1 MMIKRLSYQDINFE
15 KYNNCIE
22 NSVQKKFYA
31 EQIFLDISTKK
42 NWELLVYN
50 DYEAVMPV
58 PFVKKL
64 GVKIVHNPKLCQQ
77 LGIFS
82 KTDSLDVNDMFYDY
96 FVKNYVIRY
105 YTFNDANS
113 FSKPVKCRNNFL
125 IFPDK
130 YEIVRQKYSPKRKR
144 KLRLDQEVLDNS
156 EIIKNFDLEKIKAF
170 IRSTGLGA
178 DDKDME
184 KFIDLLSEFFIS
196 DNLDFYGFF
205 YHQKLIN
212 MIAVYRADY
221 SLALLGTYND
231 RKFVKLSGSSYLIDK
246 VISENIETKIFDFE
260 GSEIPAV
267 EEFFRG
273 FRPEL
278 RPYPCI
284 QVNKRDLVIMIIKK
298 WLFLN

>member
-1 MMIKRLSYQDINFE
+1 MMIKRLSYQDIDFE

-31 EQIFLDISTKK
+31 ERIFLDISTDK

-58 PFVKKL
+58 PLIFKF
-64 GVKIVHNPKLCQQ
+64 GIKIVINPKLCQQ

-82 KTDSLDVNDMFYDY
+82 KTDSVEINDLFYNY
-96 FVKNYVIRY
+96 FVKHFLIIY
-105 YTFNDANS
+105 YGFNDVNS
-113 FSKPVKCRNNFL
+113 FSNTLKKRSNFL

-130 YEIVRQKYSPKRKR
+130 YETVRQKYSPKRKR

-156 EIIKNFDLEKIKAF
+156 EIKKNFDLENIKAF

-178 DDKDME
+178 DDKNLE
-184 KFIDLLSEFFIS
+184 KFINLMTEFFLN
-196 DNLDFYGFF
+196 DKLDFYGFF

-212 MIAVYRADY
+212 MIAVYKADY
-221 SLALLGTYND
+221 SMALLGTYND
-231 RKFVKLSGSSYLIDK
+231 REFVKLSGSSYLIDK

-278 RPYPCI
+278 KPYPCL
-284 QVNKRDLVIMIIKK
+284 QVNKKDLILRIIKK
-298 WLFLN
+298 LLFLN

>member
-1 MMIKRLSYQDINFE
+1 MIKRIKYKDIDFE
-15 KYNNCIE
+15 KYDACLE

-31 EQIFLDISTKK
+31 ERTFLDIASKK
-42 NWELLVYN
+42 NWEVLIYN
-50 DYEAVMPV
+50 DYEAVMPI
-58 PFVKKL
+58 PWINKY

-77 LGIFS
+77 LGVFS
-82 KTDSLDVNDMFYDY
+82 KSDSAEINDLFYN
-96 FVKNYVIRY
+96 FLVRNYVIRY
-105 YTFNDANS
+105 YTFNDSNELS
-113 FSKPVKCRNNFL
+113 TPLKKRNNFL
-125 IFPDK
+125 IFPDQ
-130 YEIVRQKYSPKRKR
+130 YETVRQKYSPKRKR
-144 KLRLDQEVLDNS
+144 KLRLDQEVIDNS
-156 EIIKNFDLEKIKAF
+156 EIIKNIDILIVKNF

-178 DDKDME
+178 DAKDLE
-184 KFIDLLSEFFIS
+184 KFIELLTGFFEH
-196 DNLDFYGFF
+196 NKLDFYCFF

-212 MIAVYRADY
+212 MIAVYKEEY

-231 RKFVKLSGSSYLIDK
+231 REYVKLSGSSYLIDK

-284 QVNKRDLVIMIIKK
+284 QVDNKALIKRIFK
-298 WLFLN
+298 RMFFLK

>member
-1 MMIKRLSYQDINFE
+1 MIKRLKYQDIDFD
-15 KYNNCIE
+15 KYNRCIE

-31 EQIFLDISTKK
+31 ERFFLDISTDK
-42 NWELLVYN
+42 NWELLIYN

-58 PFVKKL
+58 PFVKKM
-64 GVKIVHNPKLCQQ
+64 GMKIVHNPKLCQQ
-77 LGIFS
+77 LGVFS
-82 KTDSLDVNDMFYDY
+82 ETDLRDVNNKLHDY
-96 FVKNYVIRY
+96 LTKNYVIRY
-105 YTFNDANS
+105 YTYNDANS
-113 FSKPVKCRNNFL
+113 FSKPLKRRNNFL

-130 YEIVRQKYSPKRKR
+130 YETVRQKYSPKRKR

-156 EIIKNFDLEKIKAF
+156 EIVKNFDLQSIKEF

-178 DDKDME
+178 DTKDME
-184 KFIDLLSEFFIS
+184 QFIDLFSKFYLN
-196 DNLDFYGFF
+196 DKLDFYGFF

-212 MIAVYRADY
+212 MIAVYREKY
-221 SLALLGTYND
+221 SLALLGTYNE
-231 RKFVKLSGSSYLIDK
+231 REYVKLSGSSYLIDK

-284 QVNKRDLVIMIIKK
+284 QNSKKEVLKQIIKK
-298 WLFLN
+298 ILFLN

>member
-1 MMIKRLSYQDINFE
+1 MIKRLKYHEIDFE
-15 KYNNCIE
+15 KYNYCLE

-31 EQIFLDISTKK
+31 ERLFLDISTDK
-42 NWELLVYN
+42 NWELLIYK
-50 DYEAVMPV
+50 DYEAMMPI
-58 PFVKKL
+58 PFVKKFA
-64 GVKIVHNPKLCQQ
+64 VKIVHNPKLCQQ

-82 KTDSLDVNDMFYDY
+82 NTDSREINDLFYNY
-96 FVKNYVIRY
+96 LTKNFIIRY
-105 YTFNDANS
+105 YTFNDINS
-113 FSKPVKCRNNFL
+113 FSKVLLTRKNFL

-130 YEIVRQKYSPKRKR
+130 YEIVRQRYSPKRKR

-156 EIIKNFDLEKIKAF
+156 EIIKNFDLQTIKEF

-178 DDKDME
+178 DAKDME
-184 KFIDLLSEFFIS
+184 QFIDLLSKFFLN
-196 DNLDFYGFF
+196 DKLDFYGFF

-212 MIAVYRADY
+212 MIAVYREDY

-231 RKFVKLSGSSYLIDK
+231 REFVKLSGSSYLIDK

-260 GSEIPAV
+260 GSEIPAI

-284 QVNKRDLVIMIIKK
+284 QINKKDLLKRIVKK
-298 WLFLN
+298 TLFLN

>member
-1 MMIKRLSYQDINFE
+1 MIKRLKYQEIDFE
-15 KYNNCIE
+15 KYNRCVE
-22 NSVQKKFYA
+22 NSIQKKFYA
-31 EQIFLDISTKK
+31 ERIFLDISADKK
-42 NWELLVYN
+42 WELLVYK

-58 PFVKKL
+58 PFVKKF

-77 LGIFS
+77 LGVFS
-82 KTDSLDVNDMFYDY
+82 ITDSQGINDLFYHY
-96 FVKNYVIRY
+96 LTKNYAIRY
-105 YTFNDANS
+105 YTFNDANVL
-113 FSKPVKCRNNFL
+113 SKSLTKRQNFL

-130 YEIVRQKYSPKRKR
+130 YENVRQKYSPKRKR

-156 EIIKNFDLEKIKAF
+156 EIIKNFDLKIIKDF

-178 DDKDME
+178 DAKDLE
-184 KFIDLLSEFFIS
+184 EFINLLSKFHLN
-196 DNLDFYGFF
+196 DKLDFYGFF

-212 MIAVYRADY
+212 MIAIYHEDY

-231 RKFVKLSGSSYLIDK
+231 REYVKLSGSSYLIDK

-284 QVNKRDLVIMIIKK
+284 QVSKKDLILQIIKK
-298 WLFLN
+298 SLFLN

>member
-1 MMIKRLSYQDINFE
+1 MIKRVKYHEIDFE

-31 EQIFLDISTKK
+31 ERIFLDISTDK
-42 NWELLVYN
+42 NWELLIYN
-50 DYEAVMPV
+50 DYEAVMPI
-58 PFVKKL
+58 PFVKKM

-77 LGIFS
+77 LGVFS
-82 KTDSLDVNDMFYDY
+82 NIDSVEINNRFYNY
-96 FVKNYVIRY
+96 FFKNYIIRY
-105 YTFNDANS
+105 YTFNDINS
-113 FSKPVKCRNNFL
+113 FSNPLKKRSNFL

-130 YEIVRQKYSPKRKR
+130 YETVRQKYSPKRKR

-156 EIIKNFDLEKIKAF
+156 EIKKNFDIDSIKTF

-178 DDKDME
+178 DEKDLE
-184 KFIDLLSEFFIS
+184 KFVDLMIKFFL
-196 DNLDFYGFF
+196 NNKLDFYGFF

-212 MIAVYRADY
+212 MIAVYKSDY

-231 RKFVKLSGSSYLIDK
+231 REFVKLSGSSYLIDK

-278 RPYPCI
+278 KPYPCL
-284 QVNKRDLVIMIIKK
+284 QVNKKDLILRIIKK
-298 WLFLN
+298 LLFLN

>member
-1 MMIKRLSYQDINFE
+1 MIRKIKYQDIDFE
-15 KYNNCIE
+15 KYKSCIE

-31 EQIFLDISTKK
+31 ERFFLDISTDK
-42 NWELLVYN
+42 NWELLIYN

-58 PFVKKL
+58 PLIYKF
-64 GVKIVHNPKLCQQ
+64 GIKIVINPKLCQQ

-82 KTDSLDVNDMFYDY
+82 EIDSIKINDLFYDY
-96 FVKNYVIRY
+96 FVKKYSILY
-105 YTFNDANS
+105 YGFNDVNS
-113 FSKPVKCRNNFL
+113 FSKSLKKRNNFL
-125 IFPDK
+125 IFPDN
-130 YEIVRQKYSPKRKR
+130 YETVRQKYSPKRKR

-156 EIIKNFDLEKIKAF
+156 KIVKNFDLQTIKNF

-178 DDKDME
+178 DAKDLE
-184 KFIDLLSEFFIS
+184 EFINLLSKFHVN
-196 DNLDFYGFF
+196 DKLDFYGFF

-212 MIAVYRADY
+212 MIAIYREDY

-231 RKFVKLSGSSYLIDK
+231 RDYVKLSGSSYLIDK

-284 QVNKRDLVIMIIKK
+284 QVSKKELVIQFIKK
-298 WLFLN
+298 LLFLN

>member
-1 MMIKRLSYQDINFE
+1 MIKRLKYQEIDFE
-15 KYNNCIE
+15 KYNRCLE

-31 EQIFLDISTKK
+31 ERIFLDISTDK
-42 NWELLVYN
+42 NWELLIYK

-58 PFVKKL
+58 PFVKKQ
-64 GVKIVHNPKLCQQ
+64 GIKIVHNPKLCQQ

-82 KTDSLDVNDMFYDY
+82 KTDVSEINDQFYRY
-96 FVKNYVIRY
+96 LIKNYAIRY
-105 YTFNDANS
+105 YTFNDINS
-113 FSKPVKCRNNFL
+113 FSEPLKTRNNFL

-130 YEIVRQKYSPKRKR
+130 YETVRQKYSPKRKR

-156 EIIKNFDLEKIKAF
+156 EVIKNFDLQLIKEF

-178 DDKDME
+178 DAKDME
-184 KFIDLLSEFFIS
+184 DFIHLLSKFFLN
-196 DNLDFYGFF
+196 DKLDFYGFF

-212 MIAVYRADY
+212 MIAIYREDY

-231 RKFVKLSGSSYLIDK
+231 REFVKLSGSSYLIDK

-260 GSEIPAV
+260 GSEIPAI

-284 QVNKRDLVIMIIKK
+284 QVSKKDLLKQIIKK
-298 WLFLN
+298 MLFLN

>member
-1 MMIKRLSYQDINFE
+1 MIKRLKYQEIDFE
-15 KYNNCIE
+15 KYNRCIE

-31 EQIFLDISTKK
+31 ERSFLDISTNK
-42 NWELLVYN
+42 NWDLLVYN

-58 PFVKKL
+58 TLIYKFGL
-64 GVKIVHNPKLCQQ
+64 KIVINPKLCQQ

-82 KTDSLDVNDMFYDY
+82 EIDSVEINDLFYNY
-96 FVKNYVIRY
+96 FVKKYSILY
-105 YTFNDANS
+105 YGFNDVNS
-113 FSKPVKCRNNFL
+113 FSKPLKKRNNFL
-125 IFPDK
+125 IFPDN
-130 YEIVRQKYSPKRKR
+130 YETVRQKYSPKRKR
-144 KLRLDQEVLDNS
+144 KLRLDQEVLDNF
-156 EIIKNFDLEKIKAF
+156 EVIKNFDLEQIKDF

-178 DDKDME
+178 DAKDLE
-184 KFIDLLSEFFIS
+184 QFIDLLSKFHLN
-196 DNLDFYGFF
+196 DKLDFYGFF

-212 MIAVYRADY
+212 MIAVYKEDY
-221 SLALLGTYND
+221 SLALLGTYNERD
-231 RKFVKLSGSSYLIDK
+231 SVKLSGSSYLIDK

-284 QVNKRDLVIMIIKK
+284 QVSKKDLILQIIKK
-298 WLFLN
+298 LLFLN